1 MLCYR
6 DMTFCPYYM
15 DCEEGND
22 CPRALKPHI
31 IGKAAEA
38 GLEISAYLDRPEC
51 FAAIRKP
58 TSGQPKGDGN
68 GWRKEGPG
76 KNEIQSHAVGDHSD
90 NR

>member
-1 MLCYR
+1 MRMLFYR
-6 DMTFCPYYM
+6 GITFCPYYM

-38 GLEISAYLDRPEC
+38 GLDISAYLDRPEC

-58 TSGQPKGDGN
+58 TSGQTKGDGN
-68 GWRKEGPG
+68 GSHERKLA
-76 KNEIQSHAVGDHSD
+76 KIF
-90 NR
+90 

>member
-6 DMTFCPYYM
+6 DITFCPYYM

-38 GLEISAYLDRPEC
+38 GLEISVYLDRPEC
-51 FAAIRKP
+51 FTAKRKPLSGQVKGAEEWIRK
-58 TSGQPKGDGN
+58 SAK
-68 GWRKEGPG
+68 
-76 KNEIQSHAVGDHSD
+76 
-90 NR
+90 

>member
-1 MLCYR
+1 
-6 DMTFCPYYM
+6 M

-58 TSGQPKGDGN
+58 VSG
-68 GWRKEGPG
+68 
-76 KNEIQSHAVGDHSD
+76 
-90 NR
+90 